1 MGILEIFKKKK
12 KEELLTKPINLQEEN
27 IIIPESNKII
37 NITNNNILDT
47 DDKVTIAKFKHN
59 LKILYKELEEKN
71 KIDKFVIIRED
82 NFYPYNNEWLVNSKE
97 TEYEEYNQALSIQ
110 LKKRIQKNTSIYMPT
125 HFRSTK
131 HFTINTPLG
140 ATGSY
145 NGVED
150 NRNFIV
156 IDSINNL
163 IDSEYTYS
171 IAPQDAYVDVS
182 HEPLKISNDVTIM
195 INQEKYNTLKD
206 NEELMADLKN
216 KKVIIYKGD
225 EVVAIQMVLTEM
237 GILPSKVGTRFY
249 EDNTGLAYKKTEESL
264 KEIAKNKNIMYNQSH
279 GGKINGHFSSKYDDM
294 NNDWNTSLNEFISF
308 LKINLENIDDS
319 LIKESL
325 KNKEK
330 ADELINLVGEEK
342 LFNII
347 QNYNERVKDNISI
360 TRKKYCKE
368 RTSIPSDISEIFKKT
383 VKRINIFYKNN
394 EQNNYSA
401 IELNELEENIR
412 LFFQS
417 PSIEEQIKSSSILL
431 KKMNKSEL
439 NDMFS
444 NNEDKN
450 NINERGY
457 RIWVYQ

>member
-27 IIIPESNKII
+27 IIIPESNEII
-37 NITNNNILDT
+37 NLTNNNILDT

-140 ATGSY
+140 TTGSY

-163 IDSEYTYS
+163 IDSEYTCS

-279 GGKINGHFSSKYDDM
+279 GGEINGHFSSKYDDM

-308 LKINLENIDDS
+308 LKSNLENIDDS

-457 RIWVYQ
+457 RI

>member
-27 IIIPESNKII
+27 IIIPESNEII
-37 NITNNNILDT
+37 NLTNNNILDT

-145 NGVED
+145 NGVDD

-279 GGKINGHFSSKYDDM
+279 GGEINGHFSSKYDDM

-308 LKINLENIDDS
+308 LKSNLENIDDS

-347 QNYNERVKDNISI
+347 QNYNERVKDNISL

-368 RTSIPSDISEIFKKT
+368 RTSIPSDISEIFKKI

-450 NINERGY
+450 NINKRGY
-457 RIWVYQ
+457 RI

>member
-27 IIIPESNKII
+27 IIIPESNEII
-37 NITNNNILDT
+37 NLTNNNILDT

-279 GGKINGHFSSKYDDM
+279 GGEINGHFSSKYDDM

-308 LKINLENIDDS
+308 LKSNLENIDDS

-347 QNYNERVKDNISI
+347 QNYNERVKANISI

-417 PSIEEQIKSSSILL
+417 PSIEEQIKSSSVLL

-457 RIWVYQ
+457 II

>member
-1 MGILEIFKKKK
+1 
-12 KEELLTKPINLQEEN
+12 
-27 IIIPESNKII
+27 
-37 NITNNNILDT
+37 
-47 DDKVTIAKFKHN
+47 
-59 LKILYKELEEKN
+59 
-71 KIDKFVIIRED
+71 
-82 NFYPYNNEWLVNSKE
+82 
-97 TEYEEYNQALSIQ
+97 
-110 LKKRIQKNTSIYMPT
+110 MPT

-140 ATGSY
+140 TTGSY

-206 NEELMADLKN
+206 NEELMTDLNN
-216 KKVIIYKGD
+216 KKVIIYKGE

-279 GGKINGHFSSKYDDM
+279 GGEISGHFSSKYDDK

-308 LKINLENIDDS
+308 LKSNLENIDDS

-325 KNKEK
+325 ISKEK
-330 ADELINLVGEEK
+330 ADELITLVGEEK

-360 TRKKYCKE
+360 TRKKYCEE
-368 RTSIPSDISEIFKKT
+368 RTSIPSDISDIFKKT
-383 VKRINIFYKNN
+383 VRRINIFYKNN

-444 NNEDKN
+444 NNEDKD

-457 RIWVYQ
+457 RI

>member
-27 IIIPESNKII
+27 IIIPESNEII
-37 NITNNNILDT
+37 NLTNNNILDT

-163 IDSEYTYS
+163 IDSKYTYS

-182 HEPLKISNDVTIM
+182 HEPLKISNNVVVM
-195 INQEKYNTLKD
+195 ISEEKYESLKENQE
-206 NEELMADLKN
+206 LMTDLEN
-216 KKVIIYKGD
+216 KKLIIFKGD

-279 GGKINGHFSSKYDDM
+279 GGEIKGHFSSKYDDM

-308 LKINLENIDDS
+308 LKSNLENIDDS

-457 RIWVYQ
+457 RI

>member
-12 KEELLTKPINLQEEN
+12 KEELPTKPINLQEEN
-27 IIIPESNKII
+27 IIIPESNEII
-37 NITNNNILDT
+37 NLTNNNILDT

-279 GGKINGHFSSKYDDM
+279 GGEVNGHFSSKYDDM

-308 LKINLENIDDS
+308 LKSNLENIDDS

-457 RIWVYQ
+457 RI

>member
-27 IIIPESNKII
+27 IIIPESNEII
-37 NITNNNILDT
+37 NLTNNNILDT

-225 EVVAIQMVLTEM
+225 ELVAIQMVLTEM

-279 GGKINGHFSSKYDDM
+279 GGEVNGHFSSKYDDM

-308 LKINLENIDDS
+308 LKSNLENIDDS

-457 RIWVYQ
+457 RI